1 MEDTVVKKFVLN
13 LKKMRED
20 NVAVNSETAKDYIEE
35 KELLLTDLKKTN
47 RDFKNTLPDK
57 ISFK

>member
-13 LKKMRED
+13 IKKMRED

-35 KELLLTDLKKTN
+35 KELLLTVLKKTN